1 MPASPAG
8 LLPAL
13 SNRECGHRS
22 APCFGIKHSIG
33 AKFACPALR
42 PTPLTLLFD
51 EHMSVAA
58 MCPKRRC
65 AEVPAHLS
73 AAGYHSRR
81 LVEAN
86 PRRVKTF
93 NGFNLELTGT
103 NCIKPRGLGDF
114 RPAH

>member
-1 MPASPAG
+1 
-8 LLPAL
+8 
-13 SNRECGHRS
+13 
-22 APCFGIKHSIG
+22 
-33 AKFACPALR
+33 
-42 PTPLTLLFD
+42 
-51 EHMSVAA
+51 

-93 NGFNLELTGT
+93 NGFKLELTGT

-114 RPAH
+114 RPAHHIDQHEIVGQDSIQSFDITLEQSGKELVLRR